1 MWHRFPQCD
10 CFFKVSS
17 NQSWVLLH
25 QHPCCVIL
33 LVDDDD
39 DDFSADNLIYLSLT
53 PFYFRVSP
61 WSPVTT
67 IGVCACLLIH
77 PDDRGLLSQCVH
89 KHSCAT
95 FYDCDGRQSSC
106 RAHTQAVV
114 ISPCWHDRL
123 NLSLC
128 PEVFT
133 ADLIQFAS
141 IKMQFLCFAITTHLS
156 SSSLSCL
163 LFPPWTSL
171 FFLLSHTFS
180 LSLSMPFTFWLS
192 PHLTFLC
199 LSPFSSLRLCP
210 DISPGFS
217 ACAVSLWMPRLW
229 RERQEAIKT
238 SSSSHASRG

>member
-10 CFFKVSS
+10 CYFKVSS

-33 LVDDDD
+33 LVDDD

-61 WSPVTT
+61 WSPVTI

-95 FYDCDGRQSSC
+95 FYDCDGRQSSR

-128 PEVFT
+128 PEAST

-141 IKMQFLCFAITTHLS
+141 IKMQFLCFTITAHLS

-163 LFPPWTSL
+163 LFPPWTSFSYL
-171 FFLLSHTFS
+171 TPSVFLSRC
-180 LSLSMPFTFWLS
+180 
-192 PHLTFLC
+192 HLHSVSRLI
-199 LSPFSSLRLCP
+199 SPFSASLHFHLSGCVLIFPR
-210 DISPGFS
+210 GFS